1 MKISI
6 LDIEIPTGRDL
17 RTDVT
22 GLADSINQ
30 IGLVNPITVEKT
42 IISEIGDQRDG
53 YILVAGRHRLE
64 AVKSL
69 GHETIE
75 AVVVELE
82 DLRRDLVEIDE
93 NLIRLDIPVID
104 QADRMKR
111 RQEIYQALG
120 LSSKH
125 GGDRKSAEY
134 NEENQVATIAT
145 CFSVDTAQKIGLSP
159 RSIYELVQI
168 SNNISHDLKAEIRGT
183 FLAFELRSLIKLA
196 RIKDHKEQRAVALAY
211 ISGEADT
218 IVAPKKRAPT
228 KTERQQA
235 ADGLAEIL
243 IEYVPE
249 DFWPQVCT
257 YLRLDKATGTLSVF
271 RKLSKARAA

>member
-1 MKISI
+1 MKIPI

-42 IISEIGDQRDG
+42 IISQIGDQRDG

-69 GHETIE
+69 GHETIG

-120 LSSKH
+120 LNSEH

-134 NEENQVATIAT
+134 IEKNQDDTVSF
-145 CFSVDTAQKIGLSP
+145 CFSDDTAQKIGITA
-159 RSIYELVQI
+159 RSIRLLVQI

-196 RIKDHKEQRAVALAY
+196 RIKDHKEQRAAALAY
-211 ISGEADT
+211 IAGEADT
-218 IVAPKKRAPT
+218 IVVPKKRPPT